1 MKLYEELA
9 DWWPLVSAPADY
21 AEEAA
26 EYLRLFRAAASGPL
40 SEVLE
45 LGSGGGNNASHL
57 KREFKL
63 TLVDPSERM
72 LEMSRALNPECIHIP
87 GDMRTVRLG
96 RVFDAVFIHDA
107 VDYMTTEADLR
118 AALETAA
125 IHLRP
130 GGVVQV
136 APDATAETFEPGEIL
151 GGGDEPPGP
160 DGRSRSVRFI
170 EWTLPPEPGET
181 FTTVH
186 YALLLRERDGSVRSV
201 HDVHRCGLFPR
212 ATWLRLFDEA
222 GLDARIEPRTLEGV
236 QYDTFIAIKR
246 P

>member
-26 EYLRLFRAAASGPL
+26 EYLRLFRSAATGPL
-40 SEVLE
+40 REVLE

-57 KREFKL
+57 KHEFKL
-63 TLVDPSERM
+63 TLVDPSEGM
-72 LEMSRALNPECIHIP
+72 LKMSRALNPECEHLP

-96 RVFDAVFIHDA
+96 RVFDAVFVHDA
-107 VDYMTTEADLR
+107 VVYMTTEADLR
-118 AALETAA
+118 AALETVA

-130 GGVVQV
+130 GGVAQV
-136 APDATAETFEPGEIL
+136 APDDTTETFAPGESVE
-151 GGGDEPPGP
+151 GGDEAPGP
-160 DGRSRSVRFI
+160 DGRSRSVRYLT
-170 EWTLPPEPGET
+170 WTLPLEPGS
-181 FTTVH
+181 TVSTEH
-186 YALLLRERDGSVRSV
+186 FALLLRERDGSVRCV
-201 HDVHRCGLFPR
+201 HDVHHFGVFSR
-212 ATWLRLFDEA
+212 ATWLRLFDEV
-222 GLDARIEPRTLEGV
+222 GLDARIESRTIEGT